1 MVPRKALQCRMEPRR
16 THKDTLVTSVV
27 SNVEDGTRIIGGQL
41 GIRDGS
47 APCTQHHEPVGTQES
62 VDGKMLELSKAM

>member
-1 MVPRKALQCRMEPRR
+1 MVSKCRMEPRR
-16 THKDTLVTSVV
+16 TQKDAVVPSVV

-47 APCTQHHEPVGTQES
+47 VPCTLHGEPVGTQES
-62 VDGKMLELSKAM
+62 VDGKMLGPSKAM